1 MSTRNRV
8 DNRAH
13 LIYDF
18 LAEHMGEG
26 YTMPE
31 LCIELDIHD
40 GSTTRAAIRRARDL
54 ATEAGYHF
62 PPAIAANGFQYKV
75 TTLAAD
81 ALDPALQMSRIE
93 TGVRKRKED
102 GLEFI
107 RRERRTM
114 PADMRPMAELLLTVH
129 DETVKALSAIQRG
142 ADDFVVAIMTAR
154 RDQRK
159 NDTK

>member
-93 TGVRKRKED
+93 RGVRVRKED
-102 GLEFI
+102 GYEFI

-114 PADMRPMAELLLTVH
+114 PADMRPLADLLLTVH
-129 DETVKALSAIQRG
+129 DNTQRALSAVQK
-142 ADDFVVAIMTAR
+142 AMDDYVVSLMSAR
-154 RDQRK
+154 REQRK
-159 NDTK
+159 NDTE